1 MKQHAA
7 FNQNHRSTNINVTD
21 TESSTLPT
29 FKLRLINQTSETID
43 QRNAKAK
50 MVSNTVQQ
58 NSPRNDI
65 SF

>member
-1 MKQHAA
+1 MKQQAA

-29 FKLRLINQTSETID
+29 FKLRLINQTSETVD